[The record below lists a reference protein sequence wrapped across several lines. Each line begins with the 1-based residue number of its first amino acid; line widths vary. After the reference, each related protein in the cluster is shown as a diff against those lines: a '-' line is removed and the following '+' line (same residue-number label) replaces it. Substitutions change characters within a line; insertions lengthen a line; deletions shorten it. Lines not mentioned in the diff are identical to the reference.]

1 MLASV
6 APETAPPAAPVVG
19 VVSVVVLVLESV
31 DDSDVELSAA
41 GFVVE
46 LSAAGSVVVP
56 SVGTTVLVVS
66 VFLSPVV
73 VCSFAL
79 SSDAPLV
86 AGTVD
91 AASGFTGAP
100 GSEVAGL
107 SVVVVESPVLSSPVV
122 VAAAS
127 PPVVVGSVVFEP
139 LSSAAGLVVLSSDF
153 GLSAG
158 LSDFVS
164 LVSTGLLSASV
175 SSLLIMS

>member
-56 SVGTTVLVVS
+56 SVGTVLVVS
-66 VFLSPVV
+66 VFLSSVL